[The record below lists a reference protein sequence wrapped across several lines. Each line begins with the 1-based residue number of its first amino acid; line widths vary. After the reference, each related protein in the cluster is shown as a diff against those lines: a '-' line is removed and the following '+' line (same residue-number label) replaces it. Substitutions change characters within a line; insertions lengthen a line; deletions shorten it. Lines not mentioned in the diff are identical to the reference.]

1 MLPFACDYLEYL
13 GTSDMTPEQ
22 VKKEF
27 YRLACD
33 YYVLCDGERTTVRL
47 TGLAEN
53 MEEAAALMEKL
64 IADAQANPQALMML
78 KLNTL
83 QERENAK
90 HDQRANSARLQN
102 YGLYGAENPSKN
114 ILSQAELLALT
125 DEQLLEKIHS
135 IFNGEHKVTYYGPLT
150 GSELVAAVNKFHN
163 CPEKLEPVVEG
174 DPFKYLITEENTIL
188 FAPYDANQA
197 IIYSLSS
204 NGEPF
209 DATAVPIS
217 SLYNEYF
224 GGGMNGIVF
233 QEMREARGLAYG
245 AGARYMTPSDLDH
258 SVIFLNYIQ
267 TQNDKVIDALT
278 AFEEII
284 NNMPESETAFG
295 IAKESMISNM
305 RTARTVKAAVLNS
318 YLNAEKLGL
327 DYDINKD
334 VYEKA
339 SGYTLKDVVDFQKAN
354 VKDRK
359 YTICILGRESDID
372 FKALEKFGK
381 IKKVTTDEIFGY

>member
-1 MLPFACDYLEYL
+1 
-13 GTSDMTPEQ
+13 
-22 VKKEF
+22 
-27 YRLACD
+27 
-33 YYVLCDGERTTVRL
+33 
-47 TGLAEN
+47 
-53 MEEAAALMEKL
+53 
-64 IADAQANPQALMML
+64 
-78 KLNTL
+78 
-83 QERENAK
+83 
-90 HDQRANSARLQN
+90 
-102 YGLYGAENPSKN
+102 
-114 ILSQAELLALT
+114 
-125 DEQLLEKIHS
+125 
-135 IFNGEHKVTYYGPLT
+135 
-150 GSELVAAVNKFHN
+150 
-163 CPEKLEPVVEG
+163 
-174 DPFKYLITEENTIL
+174 
-188 FAPYDANQA
+188 
-197 IIYSLSS
+197 
-204 NGEPF
+204 
-209 DATAVPIS
+209 
-217 SLYNEYF
+217 
-224 GGGMNGIVF
+224 MNGIVF

-278 AFEEII
+278 AFDEII

-339 SGYTLKDVVDFQKAN
+339 SGYTLKDVADFQKAN

-359 YTICILGRESDID
+359 YTICILGRESDLD